1 MTDHAPFTQRF
12 ADAVTQDFVPMP
24 TGYRLES
31 IAADMRTAHASEY
44 AAYQLGQ
51 ISRKLDRL
59 IEAIEKLAAK

>member
-1 MTDHAPFTQRF
+1 
-12 ADAVTQDFVPMP
+12 MP